1 MIRFRVIASMQRGAI
16 EPGELLE
23 FENHEA
29 ALARLEHDGIWELN
43 ESVVW
48 RGNQP
53 VVVVGKMPGCDR
65 RPKVAQDT
73 ARILRGI
80 PVEMCEKSAR
90 QRERRG
96 YVKRMG

>member
-1 MIRFRVIASMQRGAI
+1 M
-16 EPGELLE
+16 
-23 FENHEA
+23 
-29 ALARLEHDGIWELN
+29 
-43 ESVVW
+43 W
-48 RGNQP
+48 RGKDP